1 MDIQL
6 KQIWQPI
13 AEGTENIET
22 WWPRN
27 EEYLENI
34 AHVDTDEEVDIEYC
48 IL

>member
-13 AEGTENIET
+13 AEGTDNIET

-27 EEYLENI
+27 EEYVI
-34 AHVDTDEEVDIEYC
+34 PFVWIK
-48 IL
+48 IKK